1 MYLSLLKRPAK
12 AQVLLGKLLPM
23 IALLTLLLAQASV
36 ALDLSADSPDLL
48 DIHALESSVNLYHAG
63 AAPTAPPQNPET
75 FIQSLKPAST
85 IDRVSG
91 GAYWL
96 SVELDNPSDI
106 NDWVFSTNNSLVD
119 SIHSFLYRESGEIDT
134 GVSGYLE
141 PLKYDLHYGIDLH
154 LEQEESAHLLVFID
168 SRYFSGAPR
177 LQIISN
183 TDYLSVLG
191 FENTWIIGCLGA
203 MLILMLYNLFI
214 ATSMRDLSYFY
225 YALYLASTVVAWAG
239 AMNLLTS
246 WFDLK
251 SYFWIIPFF
260 FYTIAFNMLYIIYF
274 MELRSSNPRLFIASC
289 VFTGFTLFMALFGS
303 TLFQTGVFQQ
313 IQTLSATTWVFL
325 GLACGIVRLRQD
337 YKPARYFVAAFA
349 LLAIGMVFS
358 IATAMGAKPLFE
370 NTFLVTLIA
379 QTFDVLLLSLAL
391 ADRINLLR
399 AEKQSASEMLYEIEK
414 ARLSLEKEAREAL
427 AAANDT
433 LLEALEI
440 SKKES
445 ENKSN
450 FLRMVSHE
458 LRTPLHSIS
467 SAFRQLNEH
476 EDKDT
481 QKEILND
488 INYGTLRL
496 RTQIDNLVL
505 MAETDSDELTAQSFP
520 FEIAH
525 LLNRLCERTEEQLQ
539 DKDVNLVHN
548 RSQFLPHGF
557 QGDSYLISHLLRTVL
572 DNACKFT
579 EHGDIIFGV
588 DWNEES
594 QCLEVLII
602 DDGCGMSEEQQKV
615 VFDGFIQVSQGLARQ
630 SEGLGLGLTLCH
642 RLGDILDATLSID
655 STVGDGTEINLHI
668 PLKKLISEAISV
680 SHTDYRGAVLI
691 VEDNLVNAK
700 VLERM
705 VIQMGHP
712 VDVAHSGLEALAAV
726 DKRAY
731 AVILMDVQMPDMDG
745 ISATTKIRE
754 RKISTPIIAVTA
766 NSDSNVRRDCRHAGM
781 NDFLVKPVS
790 ATDVQL
796 ALATWQQMTSAAPT
810 QGNLH

>member
-1 MYLSLLKRPAK
+1 
-12 AQVLLGKLLPM
+12 
-23 IALLTLLLAQASV
+23 
-36 ALDLSADSPDLL
+36 
-48 DIHALESSVNLYHAG
+48 
-63 AAPTAPPQNPET
+63 
-75 FIQSLKPAST
+75 
-85 IDRVSG
+85 
-91 GAYWL
+91 
-96 SVELDNPSDI
+96 
-106 NDWVFSTNNSLVD
+106 
-119 SIHSFLYRESGEIDT
+119 
-134 GVSGYLE
+134 
-141 PLKYDLHYGIDLH
+141 
-154 LEQEESAHLLVFID
+154 
-168 SRYFSGAPR
+168 
-177 LQIISN
+177 
-183 TDYLSVLG
+183 
-191 FENTWIIGCLGA
+191 

-214 ATSMRDLSYFY
+214 ASSMRDLSYFY
-225 YALYLASTVVAWAG
+225 YALYLASTIVAWAG

-246 WFDLK
+246 WYDLK
-251 SYFWIIPFF
+251 SYYWVIPFF
-260 FYTIAFNMLYIIYF
+260 FYTIAFNMLYIIHF
-274 MELRSSNPRLFIASC
+274 LDLRNSNPRLFLAAYA
-289 VFTGFTLFMALFGS
+289 VTGFTLFMALFGGS
-303 TLFQTGVFQQ
+303 LFSTGVFQL
-313 IQTLSATTWVFL
+313 IQTLSATIWVFL

-358 IATAMGAKPLFE
+358 IATAMGVAPLFD

-391 ADRINLLR
+391 ADRIGLLR
-399 AEKQSASEMLYEIEK
+399 AEKQEALEMLYEIEK
-414 ARLSLEKEAREAL
+414 ARLGLETEAREAL
-427 AAANDT
+427 AVANDT
-433 LLEALEI
+433 LLDALAI

-445 ENKSN
+445 ENKNN

-467 SAFRQLNEH
+467 SAFRQLNEQ
-476 EDKDT
+476 DDPVT
-481 QKEILND
+481 QQEILSD

-505 MAETDSDELTAQSFP
+505 MAETDGNELTAQSLP

-525 LLNRLCERTEEQLQ
+525 LLDRLCERTEEQLH
-539 DKDVNLVHN
+539 DKNVTLVHN
-548 RSQFLPHGF
+548 RSTFLPRGF
-557 QGDSYLISHLLRTVL
+557 HGDSYLISHLLRTVL

-579 EHGDIIFGV
+579 ENGEIVFDV

-602 DDGCGMSEEQQKV
+602 DDGCGMSDEQQKV
-615 VFDGFIQVSQGLARQ
+615 VFDGFIQVSRGLARQ

-642 RLGDILDATLSID
+642 RLGEILDSTLSID

-668 PLKKLISEAISV
+668 PLKKLVSESIST

-705 VIQMGHP
+705 VVQMGHP
-712 VDVAHSGLEALAAV
+712 VDVAHSGLEALAALG
-726 DKRAY
+726 KRAY

-745 ISATTKIRE
+745 ITATTKIRE

-766 NSDSNVRRDCRHAGM
+766 NSDSKVRRDCRHAGM

-790 ATDVQL
+790 ATDVQIT
-796 ALATWQQMTSAAPT
+796 LATWQQMTHQALT
-810 QGNLH
+810 QGSLH